1 MPSEAPLTATPEPE
15 QDPASRVERLE
26 LGLRSLRDTARLGR
40 VLGTAL
46 QAGDVLLLEGGLGVG
61 KTTLVQFIARA
72 LGVPRSVPVT
82 SPTFEIVHEFAGR
95 APIIHADLYRL
106 DPSES
111 LEELGLLARLDD
123 AVVLV
128 EWGAR
133 FARELGD
140 TGLLL
145 EIAFGAAGSARKC
158 VLTARDPRGSRLLR
172 RLIPL
177 LCARGL
183 TAL

>member
-1 MPSEAPLTATPEPE
+1 MSEALLPDTSELELPPL
-15 QDPASRVERLE
+15 DRIE

-40 VLGTAL
+40 TLGATL
-46 QAGDVLLLEGGLGVG
+46 QAGDLLLLEGGLGAG

-82 SPTFEIVHEFAGR
+82 SPTFEIVHEFSGH

-133 FARELGD
+133 FTRELGD
-140 TGLLL
+140 MGVLL
-145 EIAFGAAGSARKC
+145 EIALSAGSARKC

-172 RLIPL
+172 RLIPP

-183 TAL
+183 TSL